1 MMAKGPSLL
10 CLTVSRQSSLF
21 LMYALTNFI
30 CCSFGAGRAIFRV
43 LSDTVLFLERAAAA
57 DGVLAADALLFPLI
71 NTGRPE
77 LAACGDTMIKA
88 TLQRKTGTCDFNIV
102 LN

>member
-21 LMYALTNFI
+21 FIYALTNFI
-30 CCSFGAGRAIFRV
+30 CCSMAAGSAI
-43 LSDTVLFLERAAAA
+43 LLFLDGIAVA
-57 DGVLAADALLFPLI
+57 DGALAVDAGAILFPRVI
-71 NTGRPE
+71 TRRPE
-77 LAACGDTMIKA
+77 LAVCGDAMIKA
-88 TLQRKTGTCDFNIV
+88 TLQRRTGTCDFNIV